1 MGSVSEKLK
10 ACGVKVNT
18 MVKGVP
24 GFGSGILYLTP
35 NFVEYNY
42 VLTARHVFQET
53 AESVFAYSH
62 VGDIEI
68 CYSEK
73 GKLTRLE
80 LIKKIAVKDKLI
92 VFDEDFA
99 ILIVK
104 KIDTIAFR
112 QILVSDELQEE
123 EQDFFSW
130 ATFSANKDELHR
142 FDLQRNDPER
152 KRLKLVGHVDPKY
165 LPGMSGAGVFHAE
178 KSVLYGIITSY
189 PNEELQNDT
198 VDCASISFVEINA
211 KLKSS
216 KLVELDIK
224 SSGHKREVGTE
235 VVDIHQAFI
244 NSVCLDLEMARKRL
258 KTDISDDWYYDP
270 LKYIDLLNQSYLFEQ
285 LEPYFGKN
293 GYTAKEAERFYVPK
307 KKFTLRLA
315 LVSPFIDR
323 ILYMAAVGTLADKLD
338 RAMIPNVYS
347 ARYNRFSDRQ
357 LILNGVEQWKK
368 MQYRLAELAV
378 LKNGTGNFKYGC
390 LIEIDL
396 LNFYD
401 NISKSLLHE
410 KILRVCEN
418 DNEHNAAKLL
428 NDILHKFSTKEL
440 GLPQNSDAS
449 SLLASFYLN
458 QVDIFM
464 SHHAPAYFRFMDDIR
479 IFCKDKYEARKVLQ
493 TFEFELRR
501 CYLSVNSQKTEIYT
515 LVDNETQGLGPNE
528 KRRSQLQHKFDI
540 ELNKIA
546 RLRHSQN
553 HQYLNEAFHGCI
565 TLLKENLTPADDVT
579 PEEAARKLN
588 YAFNTISSLAVQGIN
603 LEAGATAFRE
613 LILQAA
619 ASLTDKPWLTPEVC
633 RVLSL
638 LSTAEIKT
646 YFLNTLK
653 KIVLKD
659 KYNTYSFQTYQIW
672 LLLAKHKCD
681 MSALKKFAIKQIE
694 KNDDTN
700 KAVIA
705 AMVIYMCSVDN
716 GYRRVVL
723 RKFAEGFTHGYFE
736 NRVALIALRAF
747 KTEIIDAGKI
757 DPTLTKAHAFTHKF
771 KTKDLV
777 FVQGFEENE
786 EDEIDPL
793 EQLYSI

>member
-18 MVKGVP
+18 TIKGVA

-35 NFVEYNY
+35 NFVDYNY

-53 AESVFAYSH
+53 ALSVFAYQY

-68 CYSEK
+68 CYSEQ

-80 LIKKIAVKDKLI
+80 LIKKAAVKDKLI

-99 ILIVK
+99 ILVVK

-123 EQDFFSW
+123 EEDFFSW

-142 FDLQRNDPER
+142 FDLHRNDPAQ
-152 KRLKLVGHVDPKY
+152 KRLKLPGNFDHRY

-189 PNEELQNDT
+189 PNEEFQNDT
-198 VDCASISFVEINA
+198 IDCALISFVEINA
-211 KLKSS
+211 RLKAL

-244 NSVCLDLEMARKRL
+244 NNVCLDLEKARKRL
-258 KTDISDDWYYDP
+258 KTDIADDWYYDP

-285 LEPYFGKN
+285 LGPYFGRN
-293 GYTAKEAERFYVPK
+293 DYAAKEAERFYVPK

-315 LVSPFIDR
+315 LVSPFVDR
-323 ILYMAAVGTLADKLD
+323 MLYMAAVGTLADKLD

-347 ARYNRFSDRQ
+347 ARYNRFSERQ

-378 LKNGTGNFKYGC
+378 LKSGAGNFKYGC

-401 NISKSLLHE
+401 NISKNLLHE
-410 KILRVCEN
+410 KILRICEN

-428 NDILHKFSTKEL
+428 DNILHKFSTKEL

-464 SHHAPAYFRFMDDIR
+464 SHHAPAYYRFMDDIR

-515 LVDNETQGLGPNE
+515 LVDDEAQPLGLNE

-540 ELNKIA
+540 DLNKIA

-565 TLLKENLTPADDVT
+565 ALLKENLTSGDEVS

-588 YAFNTISSLAVQGIN
+588 YAFNTISSLAVQGIS
-603 LEAGATAFRE
+603 LDDGPVEFRE

-638 LSTAEIKT
+638 LSTPEIKA
-646 YFLNTLK
+646 YFLDTLK
-653 KIVLKD
+653 KIVLKE

-681 MSALKKFAIKQIE
+681 VSALKKFAIKQIE

-723 RKFAEGFTHGYFE
+723 RKFVEGFTRDYFE

-747 KTEIIDAGKI
+747 KTAIIPAERIDA
-757 DPTLTKAHAFTHKF
+757 TLTKAHAFTHKF
-771 KTKDLV
+771 KNKDLV
-777 FVQGFEENE
+777 FVQGFEEDE